1 MNKSEFIDL
10 VAERAQMTKKAAAD
24 AVDAIFDST
33 SGAIAHAM
41 GSHGKLSIPGFGRF
55 STRKRAARK
64 GRNPRTG
71 AEVDIPERTTLAF
84 TPGKGMKEALAETG
98 TPTAGSKTAGGT
110 KKAGGTGARAA
121 GKTAGAKGGPKTA
134 AKTGGRTKATAGGT
148 TRTKK

>member
-24 AVDAIFDST
+24 AVEAIFDST

-55 STRKRAARK
+55 STRTRAARK

-84 TPGKGMKEALAETG
+84 TPGKGMKEALATNSN
-98 TPTAGSKTAGGT
+98 PAGGGKTAGGA
-110 KKAGGTGARAA
+110 KKSAGTTAKAA
-121 GKTAGAKGGPKTA
+121 SKTSGAKEGTKTA
-134 AKTGGRTKATAGGT
+134 AKAGGRTKAAAGGT